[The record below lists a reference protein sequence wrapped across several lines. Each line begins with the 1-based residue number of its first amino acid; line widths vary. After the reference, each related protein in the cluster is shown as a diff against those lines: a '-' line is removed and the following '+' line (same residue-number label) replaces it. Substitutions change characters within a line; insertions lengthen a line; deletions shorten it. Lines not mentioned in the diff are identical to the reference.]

1 MNPVSTPEVGY
12 PAVILAR
19 AGSKG
24 IPGKNL
30 IPFCGKPLLAWTL
43 EFALNSARCSSVWL
57 SSDSPDM
64 ATLADNLGVNVIERP
79 LKLATDSSSSDDG
92 WLHAMDEV
100 AKRGQAADVFVA
112 LQATS
117 PLRLQADFDGAV
129 REFESQELDSLFSAS
144 IFDDL
149 TLWELHA
156 QDVLEA
162 VNHDPRRRVSRQDAP
177 TPIVENGSLYMMR
190 TDLLRSEGT
199 RFAGRIGFHRN
210 EPWQAFEID
219 SPASL
224 AMCELLMEH
233 YALGH

>member
-1 MNPVSTPEVGY
+1 MVEVGY

-30 IPFCGKPLLAWTL
+30 IPFCGRPLLAWTL
-43 EFALNSARCSSVWL
+43 EFALKSARCSSVWL
-57 SSDSPDM
+57 STDSSEM
-64 ATLADNLGVNVIERP
+64 ANLAEEMGVNVIERP
-79 LKLATDSSSSDDG
+79 PQLATDSSSSDDG

-100 AKRGQAADVFVA
+100 AKRGHRVDVFVA

-117 PLRLQADFDGAV
+117 PLRLAGDFDGAV
-129 REFESQELDSLFSAS
+129 EEFETKELDSLFSAS

-149 TLWELHA
+149 TLWELHG
-156 QDVLEA
+156 QEVLEA
-162 VNHDPRRRVSRQDAP
+162 VNHDPRRRVSRQEAP

-190 TDLLRSEGT
+190 TELLRTAGT

-219 SPASL
+219 SSASL
-224 AMCELLMEH
+224 AMCELLMRH
-233 YALGH
+233 YALGR